1 MISYRG
7 LTKDF
12 GTVRAVD
19 GIDLDVR
26 QGETL
31 ALIGPNGSGK
41 TTTLKALVGL
51 VRPTAGRITVDG
63 LDVIG
68 EGAAARRRL
77 GYLPQRLTFPEGI
90 SAREVVDY
98 FARLRGLDASPIPLL
113 ARVGLAA
120 AAGRAVDGFSGGMRQ
135 RLGIALALL
144 GEPAALILDE
154 PSAALDPSGALM
166 VRDILTDIRRDGTT
180 ILISSHD
187 LGEVAALADRIAVF
201 VAGRI
206 VARGSLAELEAE
218 CGARGIEPVYRALS
232 AGIRAE
238 RVRSAA

>member
-41 TTTLKALVGL
+41 TTTLKALLGL
-51 VRPTAGRITVDG
+51 VRPTAGRIRVDG
-63 LDVIG
+63 FDVIG
-68 EGAAARRRL
+68 DGAAARRRL

-98 FARLRGLDASPIPLL
+98 FARLRGLDVSAIPLL

-166 VRDILTDIRRDGTT
+166 VRDILTDIRREGTT

-187 LGEVAALADRIAVF
+187 LGEVVALADRIAVF
-201 VAGRI
+201 AAGRI
-206 VARGSLAELEAE
+206 VATGSLAELEAE

-232 AGIRAE
+232 AGLRAE

>member
-63 LDVIG
+63 LDVIV

-206 VARGSLAELEAE
+206 VARGSLAELEAG

-238 RVRSAA
+238 LVRSAA